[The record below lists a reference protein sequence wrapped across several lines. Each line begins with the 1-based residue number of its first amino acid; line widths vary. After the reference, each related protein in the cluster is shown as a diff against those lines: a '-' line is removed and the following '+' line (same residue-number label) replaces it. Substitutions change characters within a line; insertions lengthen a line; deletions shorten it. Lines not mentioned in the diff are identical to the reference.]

1 MVTAGLCTGSEWYT
15 SSQGQARLF
24 YRRKA
29 ELWEG
34 DGVGRV
40 VEIERKESRENK
52 ELYGWG

>member
-1 MVTAGLCTGSEWYT
+1 MCTGSEWYT